1 MLSCRSVV
9 VDTSS
14 SPHAQL
20 RPVAIGSVCLED
32 TFWEPRLRQMREVTL
47 PSQYEIL
54 EETGR
59 LWNFR
64 RAAGKVSGDFVGIY
78 FNDSDVYKW
87 VEGCA
92 YALAYHRDT
101 HVEELADRVIAEIA
115 DAQRP
120 DGYLNTYFTFDRE
133 KERWTNLR
141 DMHELY
147 CAGHLFHAAVAYFRA
162 TGKRRLLDVAL
173 RLADHVDATFGPD
186 KRPGAPGHP
195 QIEMALVEL
204 YRETNE
210 PRYLRLAQYLLDQ
223 RGRRVI
229 GGSPYHQ
236 DHKPFRELE
245 EVTGHAV
252 RALYLNC
259 GAADLYAETG
269 EGALMEALER
279 MWRNMTQRRMYIT
292 GGVGARHEGE
302 AFGGDYELPNERAYA
317 ETCAAIANAMWNW
330 RMLLLTGEARFADVL
345 ELATY
350 NGALSGIALDGRN
363 YFYVNPLFSRGRH
376 RRQRWFDCACCP
388 TNIVRLLGEV
398 PGMLYTTSE
407 GAVQVHLYAASRAS
421 LVVGGA
427 PVTIVQRTAYPW
439 EGAVDLRL
447 EMEGVREFDL
457 SLRIPSWAPSAEVLV
472 NGTSLSGEAK
482 PGTYRTVRRAWKSGD
497 SVHLRLPMAV
507 EVLVAHPHVE
517 ASAGRIAL
525 KRGPL
530 VYCLEG
536 DDNPHLDPAGVALDV
551 SRIEAVH
558 EPNVLGGVVTL
569 SGVGNA
575 ENMSLW
581 EGHLYRRYAETAAA
595 TSPVVFK
602 AVPYYAWA
610 NRDVATMSVW
620 LRRRD

>member
-1 MLSCRSVV
+1 MSFFRSVV

-14 SPHAQL
+14 SPYARL

-32 TFWEPRLRQMREVTL
+32 TFWGPRLRQMREVTL

-59 LWNFR
+59 LRNFR
-64 RAAGKVSGDFVGIY
+64 RAAGKVTGDFVGIY

-92 YALAYHRDT
+92 YALASHRDA

-173 RLADHVDATFGPD
+173 RLADHIDATFGPD
-186 KRPGAPGHP
+186 KRPGTPGHP
-195 QIEMALVEL
+195 QVEMALVEL

-223 RGRRVI
+223 RGHGVI
-229 GGSPYHQ
+229 GGNPYHQ

-269 EGALMEALER
+269 EGALIEALDR
-279 MWRNMTQRRMYIT
+279 MWHNMTQRRMYLT

-350 NGALSGIALDGRN
+350 NGALSGIALDGRH
-363 YFYVNPLFSRGRH
+363 YFYVNPLSSRGRH

-388 TNIVRLLGEV
+388 TNIIRLIGEV

-407 GAVQVHLYAASRAS
+407 GAVQVHLYASNRAS
-421 LVVGGA
+421 LVVDGT
-427 PVTIVQRTAYPW
+427 PVTIVQQTDYPW
-439 EGAVDLRL
+439 EGTVNLRI
-447 EMEGVREFDL
+447 EMEGTNEFDL
-457 SLRIPSWAPSAEVLV
+457 SVRIPSWTRSAEVVV
-472 NGTSLSGEAK
+472 NGALLSLETK
-482 PGTYRTVRRAWKSGD
+482 PGTYATVRRVWKSGD
-497 SVHLRLPMAV
+497 RVQLRLPMPV
-507 EVLVAHPHVE
+507 EVLVAHPRVE
-517 ASAGRIAL
+517 ASAGRVAL

-536 DDNPHLDPAGVALDV
+536 NDNPLDPYSVILDA
-551 SRIEAVH
+551 SRFDVTY
-558 EPNVLGGVVTL
+558 EPELLGGVATL
-569 SGVGNA
+569 SGVGKA
-575 ENMSLW
+575 EDMSLW
-581 EGHLYRRYAETAAA
+581 EGHLYRRYVEIVAA
-595 TSPVVFK
+595 TFPVALK
-602 AVPYYAWA
+602 AIPYYAWA
-610 NRDVATMSVW
+610 NRDIATMSVW
-620 LRRRD
+620 LHRD